1 MMQMTEATFPQCR
14 IVTDRLMNPETVE
27 RLLNNLLK
35 AGGIRRLVLNGP
47 RLPATVPY
55 GPARGTANP
64 HSMRGRIHVGTEE
77 LELQVHVGTILLELE
92 NREVIPVLKS
102 ACEESITEFTCRLQE
117 GKFMK
122 TTPSLVDYA
131 KYGPNADR
139 DILGMADPKSRSGPV
154 IIQGIK

>member
-1 MMQMTEATFPQCR
+1 
-14 IVTDRLMNPETVE
+14 
-27 RLLNNLLK
+27 
-35 AGGIRRLVLNGP
+35 NGP
-47 RLPATVPY
+47 RLPAIVPY
-55 GPARGTANP
+55 GPAKGVANP
-64 HSMRGRIHVGTEE
+64 HTMRGTIRVGSEE

-92 NREVIPVLKS
+92 NREVIPALKA

-122 TTPSLVDYA
+122 TSPSLVDYA

-139 DILGMADPKSRSGPV
+139 DILGLSDPKSHSGPV